1 MKTATGLALI
11 AIGAILAFAVTAHPA
26 FFDIQVAGW
35 VILLI
40 GIAGLFVPRS
50 GYGWLRR
57 RMIVTWNPRSRR
69 SLEDV
74 EEGRYPAPYLA
85 LGPGNSE
92 VVQETRVTTDESPT
106 VPEMPADQV
115 AAETSRNG
123 RQPNEQV
130 VEEYYEE

>member
-57 RMIVTWNPRSRR
+57 RMVVTWKPRSRR

-74 EEGRYPAPYLA
+74 AEGRYPPPYLA

-92 VVQETRVTTDESPT
+92 VVQETRVTEDSPT
-106 VPEMPADQV
+106 MPEMPADQV
-115 AAETSRNG
+115 AAETSSTTSPTR
-123 RQPNEQV
+123 QV

>member
-35 VILLI
+35 VIMLI

-57 RMIVTWNPRSRR
+57 RMVVTWNPRSRR
-69 SLEDV
+69 SLGDV

-92 VVQETRVTTDESPT
+92 VVEERRVTTEESPT
-106 VPEMPADQV
+106 IPEMPADQV
-115 AAETSRNG
+115 AAEAG
-123 RQPNEQV
+123 RTTQPSEQV